1 MGPRRYGKSSIT
13 LVDVMSQ
20 PPAAES
26 QGSDGH
32 GDLCEASA
40 SAGTSSRKSDGG
52 GEGDGLHAPA
62 MDGFDFSSST
72 SAWKP
77 DVPLA
82 AAGAPSC
89 TEGPGAGAGASG
101 LGEAGAGVGGGAR
114 AACASSGGRWPVK
127 QASKNQELSMQR
139 PTVSTAFIGE
149 HGVERA
155 KLDDI
160 EFAMDGLHPGKSLD
174 VRTTAALQLAKLCR
188 DPDMRQLLRAHS
200 LVHAVMENLQSIVAG
215 DSGLVFPAAAALF
228 YLCQDA
234 ANVQQMDVTA
244 CRTIIQTMSSR
255 SSLGLGVAP
264 APSNESEGGGSRRF
278 KKRKA
283 GVSPNAASS
292 GSEDAAARAMAQKV
306 VALCLEEGENTDALR
321 LPSDIENAQLL
332 TLLTAQ
338 HLMIIS
344 CTILSQRSETFRATL
359 RTVGGI
365 PACVNIID
373 DSLLALSLD
382 LETSPSKMMTGGK
395 SGGAGGGC
403 NRHTTEFDDW
413 DPVVNEPGHKE
424 AGGASARHH
433 AGSVFMNAHT
443 TNLWRLA
450 RDLSL
455 LETITFE
462 NEANREEV
470 LEQRPSTIS
479 SIISVLSRLSSV
491 TGARQF
497 DGRARASPSKGK
509 ARFGARNAR
518 QEDAVVI
525 QDGGVEGEDV
535 ESVHRQ
541 KCILAALR
549 VLVNLTNRSEI
560 GCSMLASANGIQPI
574 VNLLEDCSKISGNSL
589 VDQDKFDVL
598 TLALGVLIN
607 GVEDSSHNRELF
619 GQCEV
624 KGHASVWDV
633 LVHLL
638 RSRTGV
644 RGTTGETGSK
654 TKSHGRGKEASQSID
669 SGRAENV
676 KLDKLGMDDVVVC
689 SYVSVLI
696 GCAIRDNERNRDAVM
711 DSLGASSFRPC
722 IQVLDYFIV
731 LQRQTNADEKTGAN
745 ATLEKYLQSLETVIE
760 ELTSLLLKK

>member
-1 MGPRRYGKSSIT
+1 MGPRRYGRSSIT
-13 LVDVMSQ
+13 LVDVTSQ

-40 SAGTSSRKSDGG
+40 GVGTSSRKSDGG
-52 GEGDGLHAPA
+52 SEGDGLHAPA

-127 QASKNQELSMQR
+127 QASKNKEPSMQR
-139 PTVSTAFIGE
+139 ATVSTAFIGE

-188 DPDMRQLLRAHS
+188 DPDMRQLLRSHS
-200 LVHAVMENLQSIVAG
+200 LVHAVMENVQSIVAG

-228 YLCQDA
+228 YICQDA

-255 SSLGLGVAP
+255 SSVGLGVAP
-264 APSNESEGGGSRRF
+264 APSNESEGGGNRRF

-306 VALCLEEGENTDALR
+306 VALCLEGDDIDALR
-321 LPSDIENAQLL
+321 LPSNIGNAQLL

-382 LETSPSKMMTGGK
+382 LETSPSKMMTGK
-395 SGGAGGGC
+395 SGGAEGGC
-403 NRHTTEFDDW
+403 NRHTTEFDEW
-413 DPVVNEPGHKE
+413 DLVVNEPGHKD
-424 AGGASARHH
+424 AGGASARHD

-462 NEANREEV
+462 NEANREED

-509 ARFGARNAR
+509 ARLGARNAR

-525 QDGGVEGEDV
+525 QDGGVEGEDL

-619 GQCEV
+619 GHCKV

-644 RGTTGETGSK
+644 GGTTGETGSK

-689 SYVSVLI
+689 SYASVLI
-696 GCAIRDNERNRDAVM
+696 GCAIRDNEKNRDAVM

-745 ATLEKYLQSLETVIE
+745 ANLEKYLQSLETVIE